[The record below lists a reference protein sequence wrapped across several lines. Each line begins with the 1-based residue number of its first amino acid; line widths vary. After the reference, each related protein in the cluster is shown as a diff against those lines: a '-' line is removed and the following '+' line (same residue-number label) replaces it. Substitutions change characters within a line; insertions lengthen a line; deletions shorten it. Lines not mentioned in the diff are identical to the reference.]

1 VISVGVDI
9 GSTTTKAVVLDGE
22 TVRSRLVLPSG
33 NLPGRTA
40 EEVLRRVLEE
50 AGISREQ
57 VDVIATT
64 GYGRRLVDLGD
75 VVMTEIKA
83 CALGALRAVP
93 PGGEKLHTVID
104 VGGQDTKV
112 IALADDNDIEDF
124 SMNDKCAAGTGRF
137 LEMLAGKLEMSYEQF
152 VAQAAESDTMI
163 QMNATC
169 AVFAESEVVG
179 LLARGVSK
187 ADIAAAAHNSIASRI
202 ASMTRRVG
210 QRGSYCFV
218 GGGARNAALV
228 KAVEEALNKPVY
240 VPEAAQTV
248 VALGA
253 AIGAGQKLLR
263 AREKAGEAQ

>member
-1 VISVGVDI
+1 VGVDI

-22 TVRSRLVLPSG
+22 EVRARRLALSG
-33 NLPGRTA
+33 NLPGETA
-40 EEVLRRVLEE
+40 KRVLREAMEE
-50 AGISREQ
+50 AGVGEQ
-57 VDVIATT
+57 DVEVIATT

-75 VVMTEIKA
+75 IVMTEIKA
-83 CALGALRAVP
+83 CALGALRAV
-93 PGGEKLHTVID
+93 GRREEQLHTIID

-112 IALADDNDIEDF
+112 IALADDGDIEDF

-137 LEMLAGKLEMSYEQF
+137 LEMLADKLEMSYEQF
-152 VAQAAESDTMI
+152 AAEAVKSETMI

-179 LLARGVSK
+179 LLARKVSK
-187 ADIAAAAHNSIASRI
+187 SDIAAAAHNSIAARI

-210 QRGSYCFV
+210 QRGSYAFV
-218 GGGARNAALV
+218 GGGARNPALV

-240 VPEAAQTV
+240 VPEHAQTV

-253 AIGAGQKLLR
+253 AIGAQRKILKL
-263 AREKAGEAQ
+263 REKARAEG